1 MYGWRA
7 KIGLITPMSENVEH
21 AFHVYA
27 PWGITFAS
35 TKIGK
40 ADCLDSIK
48 EAAALYK
55 DYGVDLIVYGN
66 TSGDAAKSMEWNK
79 ECAEAIESAGGHP
92 AITSQM
98 AVVEALNAL
107 GAKKIAVMTPFGE
120 EATAAEKQFLEEN
133 GFEVTSI
140 LGFDVSYVLEKG
152 YTLED
157 CDEYML
163 YKNALKVDFN
173 GADAFYLSGIG
184 LTSMELVEDIE
195 TVMGIPVVTSP
206 QATYWSALRHCR
218 IGGKLEKL
226 GKLFQI

>member
-40 ADCLDSIK
+40 ADCIDSIK
-48 EAAALYK
+48 AAAALYK
-55 DYGVDLIVYGN
+55 DYGVDFIVYGN
-66 TSGDAAKSMEWNK
+66 TTGDPAKSIQWNK
-79 ECAEAIESAGGHP
+79 ECMDAIESASGHP
-92 AITSQM
+92 AITSHM

-107 GAKKIAVMTPFGE
+107 GAKKIAVMAPFGE
-120 EATAAEKQFLEEN
+120 ASAEAEKKFLEEN
-133 GFEVTSI
+133 GFEVTSV
-140 LGFDVSYVLEKG
+140 LGFDVNWALEKG
-152 YTLED
+152 CEIED

-163 YKNALKVDFN
+163 YKNALKADVT
-173 GADAFYLSGIG
+173 GADAFYFAGIG
-184 LTSMELVEDIE
+184 LTTMELVEDIE
-195 TVMGIPVVTSP
+195 TLFGIPVVTSP
-206 QATYWSALRHCR
+206 QAAFWSALRHCR

>member
-7 KIGLITPMSENVEH
+7 KIGVITPMSENVEH

-40 ADCLDSIK
+40 ADCLESIK

-55 DYGVDLIVYGN
+55 DYGVDFIVYGN
-66 TSGDAAKSMEWNK
+66 TTGAVAKSTQWNK
-79 ECAEAIESAGGHP
+79 ECMEAIENASGHP
-92 AITSQM
+92 AITSHM
-98 AVVEALNAL
+98 AVVEALHAL
-107 GAKKIAVMTPFGE
+107 GTKKVAVLAPFGE
-120 EATAAEKQFLEEN
+120 ESAEAEKKFLEEN
-133 GFEVTSI
+133 GFEVTSV
-140 LGFDVSYVLEKG
+140 LGFDVNWALEKG
-152 YTLED
+152 CELED

-163 YKNALKVDFN
+163 YKNALKVQLD
-173 GADAFYLSGIG
+173 GADTFYYAGIG
-184 LTSMELVEDIE
+184 LTTMELIEDIE
-195 TVMGIPVVTSP
+195 TVLGVPVVTSP
-206 QATYWSALRHCR
+206 QALYWSALRHCR